1 MPLLYNRFT
10 QIMITDVQNF
20 LSAEAEPKITN
31 QIQNHTYHS
40 FMEYNR
46 LATQA
51 NHEHYSQEMI
61 DDLPDPNT
69 QLAMRQHQ
77 HQKVIFGEVFERNTE
92 VFRKPSLD
100 EGWEGYM
107 DDKQLMSYMINLQ
120 RWLQKYYGYKDI
132 GEVNP
137 TKKQRL
143 SPI

>member
-1 MPLLYNRFT
+1 
-10 QIMITDVQNF
+10 MIN
-20 LSAEAEPKITN
+20 
-31 QIQNHTYHS
+31 
-40 FMEYNR
+40 
-46 LATQA
+46 
-51 NHEHYSQEMI
+51 
-61 DDLPDPNT
+61 DLPDPNM
-69 QLAMRQHQ
+69 QLAMRTHQ
-77 HQKVIFGEVFERNTE
+77 HQMVIFGEVFQRNTE

-100 EGWEGYM
+100 PGYRGYM